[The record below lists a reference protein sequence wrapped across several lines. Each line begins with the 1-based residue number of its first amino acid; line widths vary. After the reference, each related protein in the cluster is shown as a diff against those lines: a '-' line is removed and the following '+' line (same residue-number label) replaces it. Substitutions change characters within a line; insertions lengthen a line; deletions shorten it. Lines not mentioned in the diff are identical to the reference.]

1 MHEKTEML
9 HELCSTLMEEL
20 EDVNKKID
28 KAGGMSAGDLETV
41 DKLTH
46 ALKSV
51 KTTIAMM
58 EADEDGYSGGYMP
71 RWYPYSYADG
81 MGGNMG
87 GGKSYARGRGSNAK
101 RDSMGRYS
109 SRGYSRNDGYSY
121 ADSMDSLLTEMREML
136 PGLSDEKR
144 RKAEQLMDELRR

>member
-9 HELCSTLMEEL
+9 HELCGELMDEL
-20 EDVNKKID
+20 RKVNEKIR
-28 KAGGMSAGDLETV
+28 KGGGMSAGDLEAV
-41 DKLTH
+41 DKLAH
-46 ALKSV
+46 SIKSI

-58 EADEDGYSGGYMP
+58 EADEDGYSGYMP

-87 GGKSYARGRGSNAK
+87 GGNSYARGRGSNAK

-109 SRGYSRNDGYSY
+109 SRGYSY
-121 ADSMDSLLTEMREML
+121 ADGLDSMIEEMRGMMSDLPAEKQQKVQRIISEM
-136 PGLSDEKR
+136 ER
-144 RKAEQLMDELRR
+144 V

>member
-9 HELCSTLMEEL
+9 HELCTTLMEEL

-41 DKLTH
+41 DKLSH

-51 KTTIAMM
+51 KTTIAML
-58 EADEDGYSGGYMP
+58 EADEGGYSGYMP
-71 RWYPYSYADG
+71 RWVPYSYAEGDN
-81 MGGNMG
+81 MRGGN
-87 GGKSYARGRGSNAK
+87 SYARNGRGRGSNAK
-101 RDSMGRYS
+101 RDNMGRYS

-121 ADSMDSLLTEMREML
+121 ADGMEELLGEMRDML